1 MPELP
6 EVETV
11 RRGLHQLYLGRPLL
25 GLVLEGHRTVR
36 RHPPG
41 LLRQLEGR
49 VLEGTDRVGK
59 FLFLRWS
66 GGRDLVVHLRMS
78 GQLRAEQRG
87 AQRRPH
93 THAVMAFDGA
103 GEVHFVDPRT
113 FGELFLLDEARP
125 EGLGHLGPDALRL
138 SAGHLARALD
148 GRRAPLKAL
157 LTDQRVVAGVGNIY
171 ADEIC
176 FAARV
181 RPDRPAGS
189 LSRPAVARLVAGTT
203 DVLARAI
210 EAGGSTLGDGQY
222 CDLFGQP
229 GSFQLQHAVYGREGL
244 PCRSCARPVARVRL
258 GARSSYFC
266 PRCQR

>member
-1 MPELP
+1 M
-6 EVETV
+6 
-11 RRGLHQLYLGRPLL
+11 RRGVQARYVGDCLDSLIVIGP
-25 GLVLEGHRTVR
+25 RTVR
-36 RHPPG
+36 RHAPG
-41 LLRQLEGR
+41 LLAKLEGR
-49 VLEGTDRVGK
+49 ALTGTRRHGKYLVLDWEGGEC
-59 FLFLRWS
+59 
-66 GGRDLVVHLRMS
+66 LVLHLRMS